1 MGAPNFDRVMETAPS
16 REISEQSLADLQQA
30 FVTFSQVSEQLSE
43 SYQMLESRVI
53 ELSGELATVSE
64 QRMRELSEKERLADQ
79 LESLLNLLPA
89 GVVVVDNSGRIRRL
103 NPTAQKLLQ
112 TDDGPIKEGQPWV
125 RVIQACFK
133 PRQHDGHEIS
143 LHDGRM
149 VSIETCALEN
159 AGQLILLTD
168 QTETRALQAQVSRHE
183 RLTAMGRMVASLAHQ
198 IRTPLSAAMLY
209 ASNLKNPKVSE
220 AVRGQFVDKLI
231 GRLHHLEQQ
240 VQDMLVFVKG
250 ECKLIHRLKVDEL
263 FAAMQ
268 DNLSLKLSQFPGS
281 VEWCDNSQGVEV
293 QCQKDALVS
302 ALCNL
307 VMNAFEAM
315 PSEPAIHV
323 EASLD
328 GERLHVRIRD
338 QGPGMDAATLQQIRE
353 PFFTT
358 KSQGTGLGLPV
369 VIAIARAHQGDCH
382 IESQTGQGTTV
393 TLTLPVRT
401 RSQRERITP

>member
-1 MGAPNFDRVMETAPS
+1 MGAPNFDRIIETAPPK
-16 REISEQSLADLQQA
+16 EISEQSLADLQQA
-30 FVTFSQVSEQLSE
+30 FMTFSQVSEQLTE

-89 GVVVVDNSGRIRRL
+89 GVVVVDNSGRIGRL

-112 TDDGPIKEGQPWV
+112 TQAVPLLEGQPWV
-125 RVIQACFK
+125 KVIQASFK

-143 LHDGRM
+143 LQDGRL

-209 ASNLKNPKVSE
+209 ASNLKNPKVSQ
-220 AVRGQFVDKLI
+220 AVREQFVDKLI

-250 ECKLIHRLKVDEL
+250 ECKLIHRLKVADL

-268 DNLSLKLSQFPGS
+268 DNLSLKLSQFPDS
-281 VEWCDNSQGVEV
+281 IEWHDNSQGVDV

-315 PSEPAIHV
+315 PSDPHIRIH
-323 EASLD
+323 ASQEE
-328 GERLHVRIRD
+328 GRLHLRIRD
-338 QGPGMDAATLQQIRE
+338 EGPGMDEATLQQIRE

-358 KSQGTGLGLPV
+358 KSQGTGLGIPV
-369 VIAIARAHQGDCH
+369 VMAIARAHHGSCQ
-382 IESQTGQGTTV
+382 IESQTGQGTVV
-393 TLTLPVRT
+393 TLILPIRT
-401 RSQRERITP
+401 PSQ

>member
-1 MGAPNFDRVMETAPS
+1 MGAPGFDRIIETAPPK
-16 REISEQSLADLQQA
+16 EISEQSLADLQQA
-30 FVTFSQVSEQLSE
+30 FMTFSQVSEQLTE

-89 GVVVVDNSGRIRRL
+89 GVVVVDNSGRIGRL

-112 TDDGPIKEGQPWV
+112 TEAVPVLEGQPWV
-125 RVIQACFK
+125 RVIQASFK

-143 LHDGRM
+143 LQDGRL

-209 ASNLKNPKVSE
+209 ASNLKNPKVSQPMRE
-220 AVRGQFVDKLI
+220 QFVDKLI

-250 ECKLIHRLKVDEL
+250 ECKLIHRLEVVDL
-263 FAAMQ
+263 FSAMQ
-268 DNLSLKLSQFPGS
+268 DNLSLKLSQFPDS
-281 VEWCDNSQGVEV
+281 ITWQDNSHGVEV

-315 PSEPAIHV
+315 PAKPNIDICANLV
-323 EASLD
+323 D
-328 GERLHVRIRD
+328 GRLHLTVRD
-338 QGPGMDAATLQQIRE
+338 QGPGMDEATLQQIRE

-358 KSQGTGLGLPV
+358 KSQGTGLGIPV
-369 VIAIARAHQGDCH
+369 VMAIARAHQGSCQID
-382 IESQTGQGTTV
+382 SQTGHGTVV
-393 TLTLPVRT
+393 TLILPIKT
-401 RSQRERITP
+401 PSQ